1 MNSYGSSI
9 EGGFLSFASK
19 NNPNNPA
26 MNQLN
31 PVSISAL
38 TLLSSNSLRITW
50 ILNLTRHDI
59 IEQSVICITTR

>member
-31 PVSISAL
+31 PVSLFAL
-38 TLLSSNSLRITW
+38 TLFSFNSLRIT
-50 ILNLTRHDI
+50 
-59 IEQSVICITTR
+59 